1 MYTWAN
7 VRCEGQFETVSGL
20 VQAIWGCLRLYGD
33 SLRLCST
40 CTGACEGCMRA
51 TGGYM
56 DYMGAGLVKAT
67 GRCIGQLEAICV
79 LVDAERS

>member
-1 MYTWAN
+1 MWAN

-33 SLRLCST
+33 SLGL

-56 DYMGAGLVKAT
+56 DYMEAGLVQAA
-67 GRCIGQLEAICV
+67 GRCMGQLEVICV
-79 LVDAERS
+79 LVDAVRR

>member
-1 MYTWAN
+1 MWAN

-20 VQAIWGCLRLYGD
+20 VQAIWGLLRLYGD
-33 SLRLCST
+33 SLGL

-56 DYMGAGLVKAT
+56 D
-67 GRCIGQLEAICV
+67 
-79 LVDAERS
+79 